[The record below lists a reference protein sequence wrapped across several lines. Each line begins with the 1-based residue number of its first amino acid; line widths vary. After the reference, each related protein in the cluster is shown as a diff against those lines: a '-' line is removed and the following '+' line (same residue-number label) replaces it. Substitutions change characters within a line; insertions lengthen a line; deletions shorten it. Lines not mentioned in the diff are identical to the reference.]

1 MKEKNREPWVAQV
14 LLREIH
20 VCTHTH
26 RVFVAYWRDPPS
38 PNCRLRNWLTAGST
52 QPLLQPFCFIL
63 LLTTIL
69 ESNSIHVQDYM
80 RQSVMR
86 QRQKCLSFDSLRPMD
101 YSSPDLSM
109 EYSGKNTRLG
119 RHFLL
124 QGIFLNHGSNPSLLQ
139 CRQILYCLSHQG
151 SPCLLQSVSFV
162 ILPIWPCGS
171 VSRIHLASITCALHV
186 PGTFWTEWPAWT
198 S

>member
-38 PNCRLRNWLTAGST
+38 PNCLLRNWLTAGST

-139 CRQILYCLSHQG
+139 CRQILYCLSHQLTCFRG
-151 SPCLLQSVSFV
+151 KLHRTAQSSMRSRPLTTAAVWRPCASWSFDDS
-162 ILPIWPCGS
+162 L
-171 VSRIHLASITCALHV
+171 VSRE
-186 PGTFWTEWPAWT
+186 G
-198 S
+198 